1 MSKTLIRY
9 LAYDRCLQN
18 RGFKY
23 TWQDLQKA
31 ANQDL
36 EDRDYQ
42 PIGKTQFF
50 QDIKD
55 LKGAPYLAP
64 IETYKEGAQSYYR
77 YSDANYSFRK
87 QDLTEV
93 EAEQVR
99 SALMVLS
106 RFKGMPQFEWVQE
119 MIPKIEQTF
128 MLDARND
135 EIIGFEQNVDLKGL
149 NYFGE
154 LFNAILHKKVLKIKY
169 KSFKRN
175 EVIEQT
181 IHPWFL
187 KQYNNRWF
195 LFGKNQEYQGI
206 TNLALDRI
214 EGEIL
219 PVNQTYVENSEIDF
233 NDYFEDIIGVTKP
246 VGKQAE
252 KVKLWFST
260 AQAPYIHTKP
270 LHGTQKEKWDES
282 GLTITIE
289 VIPNVELEQL
299 ILRYGEH
306 CKVLEPIELRKKII
320 DRISAIDLSYNTNTT
335 SPSTLPLHTE

>member
-23 TWQDLQKA
+23 TWQDLQRA

-36 EDRDYQ
+36 EDRDFQ

-55 LKGAPYLAP
+55 LKATPYLAP
-64 IETYKEGAQSYYR
+64 IETYKDGGQSYYR
-77 YSDANYSFRK
+77 YTDPEYSFLK
-87 QDLTEV
+87 QKLTEA
-93 EAEQVR
+93 EAEELR
-99 SALMVLS
+99 SALMILS

-128 MLDARND
+128 HLGEQTQAV
-135 EIIGFEQNVDLKGL
+135 IGFEQNVDLKGL

-154 LFNAILHKKVLKIKY
+154 LFNAILHKKALKIKY
-169 KSFKRN
+169 KAFKSN
-175 EVIEQT
+175 EITEQT
-181 IHPWFL
+181 IHPWYL

-219 PVNQTYVENSEIDF
+219 PVNQTFIENTEIDF
-233 NDYFEDIIGVTKP
+233 DDYFEDIIGVTKP
-246 VGKQAE
+246 VGKQVE
-252 KVKLWFST
+252 KVKLWFSP

-270 LHGTQKEKWDES
+270 LHGTQKEKWDDS
-282 GLTITIE
+282 GLIITIE

-299 ILRYGEH
+299 ILRYGEN
-306 CKVLEPIELRKKII
+306 CKVLEPEELMLKVNNRLGK
-320 DRISAIDLSYNTNTT
+320 ALNLY
-335 SPSTLPLHTE
+335 

>member
-23 TWQDLQKA
+23 TWQDLQKT

-64 IETYKEGAQSYYR
+64 IETYKDGGQSYYR

-87 QDLTEV
+87 HELTEA

-99 SALMVLS
+99 SALSVLS

-128 MLDARND
+128 RLGNQSE

-154 LFNAILHKKVLKIKY
+154 LFNAILHKKVLKLKY
-169 KSFKRN
+169 KSFKSDQT
-175 EVIEQT
+175 IEHT
-181 IHPWFL
+181 IHPYFL

-219 PVNQTYVENSEIDF
+219 PVNQTYVENTGIDF
-233 NDYFEDIIGVTKP
+233 NEYFEDIIGVTKP

-252 KVKLWFST
+252 KVKLWFSPT
-260 AQAPYIHTKP
+260 QAPYIHTKP

-299 ILRYGEH
+299 ILRYGEN
-306 CKVLEPIELRKKII
+306 CSVLEPEELKQKVQIRLKG
-320 DRISAIDLSYNTNTT
+320 ALTNY
-335 SPSTLPLHTE
+335 